1 MNFLSVLIIPA
12 LVSSFYCLMVC
23 VCVAGRMS
31 KSTNHLVR
39 LPIVLLGAAAAWAI
53 LRTIEG
59 NWHVEWSAVAHA
71 VLMIVAGLILALRPR
86 IRT

>member
-1 MNFLSVLIIPA
+1 MNFITILVIPA
-12 LVSSFYCLMVC
+12 IVSSFYCLMVC

-31 KSTNHLVR
+31 KSTRHVIR
-39 LPIVLLGAAAAWAI
+39 FPVVLLGAAAAWAI

-59 NWHVEWSAVAHA
+59 DWHLSWSAISHA
-71 VLMIVAGLILALRPR
+71 VTMIAAGFILALCPR

>member
-1 MNFLSVLIIPA
+1 MSILNILVIPA

-23 VCVAGRMS
+23 VCIAGRMS
-31 KSTNHLVR
+31 RSTNHIIR
-39 LPIVLLGAAAAWAI
+39 IPIVLIGAAAAWAI

-59 NWHVEWSAVAHA
+59 NWQANGPAISHA
-71 VLMIVAGLILALRPR
+71 VTMILAAIVLAASPR

>member
-1 MNFLSVLIIPA
+1 MNVLIIPA

-31 KSTNHLVR
+31 KSTNHIVR
-39 LPIVLLGAAAAWAI
+39 IPVVLLGAAAAWAI

-59 NWHVEWSAVAHA
+59 NWQVSWAAISHA
-71 VLMIVAGLILALRPR
+71 ITMILAAIVLALSPR

>member
-1 MNFLSVLIIPA
+1 MSFLSILVIPA

-23 VCVAGRMS
+23 VCIAGRMS
-31 KSTNHLVR
+31 KTTSHTIR
-39 LPIVLLGAAAAWAI
+39 LPIVILGAAAAWAI

-59 NWHVEWSAVAHA
+59 GWHINWSAITHA
-71 VLMIVAGLILALRPR
+71 VTMILAAIVLALCPR

>member
-1 MNFLSVLIIPA
+1 MSIINILIIPA

-23 VCVAGRMS
+23 VCIAGRMS
-31 KSTNHLVR
+31 KTTSHLIR
-39 LPIVLLGAAAAWAI
+39 FPIVILGAIAAWAI

-59 NWHVEWSAVAHA
+59 DWHVNWSAISHA
-71 VLMIVAGLILALRPR
+71 ITMILAAIVLALCPR

>member
-1 MNFLSVLIIPA
+1 MNILNILIIPA

-23 VCVAGRMS
+23 VCIAGRMS
-31 KSTNHLVR
+31 RKTSHIIR
-39 LPIVLLGAAAAWAI
+39 FPIVLIGAAAAWAI

-59 NWHVEWSAVAHA
+59 NWQVNWSAISHA
-71 VLMIVAGLILALRPR
+71 VIMILAAITLARYPR